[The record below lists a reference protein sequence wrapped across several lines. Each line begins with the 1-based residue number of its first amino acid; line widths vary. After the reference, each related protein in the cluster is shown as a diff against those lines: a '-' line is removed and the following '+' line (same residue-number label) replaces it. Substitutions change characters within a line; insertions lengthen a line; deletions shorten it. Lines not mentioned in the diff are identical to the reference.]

1 METTGFSVSAPH
13 LISHKDG
20 SCMGDEFFGGLDYGS
35 TTYAGGIPEVIITSS
50 GFVFEGKDIWCLM
63 SRKDIEA
70 DAT

>member
-1 METTGFSVSAPH
+1 
-13 LISHKDG
+13 
-20 SCMGDEFFGGLDYGS
+20 MGDEFFGGLDYGS
-35 TTYAGGIPEVIITSS
+35 TTYAGGVPEVIITSS